1 MVQRLCWPGFEKFE
15 LLTDSELCKMPSRSD
30 DATYFQKTVILLRQT
45 STFFLT
51 SSSKAEGILNL
62 ADKQ

>member
-1 MVQRLCWPGFEKFE
+1 MVQRLCWQGFEKSE
-15 LLTDSELCKMPSRSD
+15 LLTDSYLCKMPSRSD
-30 DATYFQKTVILLRQT
+30 DAVYFQKIVTLLRQT

-51 SSSKAEGILNL
+51 SSSKAKGILNL